1 MIPRF
6 EISGPDRANGTRIA
20 ITIGAIVVGFVLLLW
35 GASALLGAVFSE
47 PPLTTPDS
55 AESTETTAQPPAA
68 VAVEPQPAP
77 QVFET
82 SPVAPAPVPAPAP
95 KPAPAS
101 LGVVV
106 IDAGHQGKGDSTLEP
121 IGPGSSQKKARVTS
135 GTSGVST
142 RDPESLIT
150 LQIALKLRDELTAR
164 GAKVVMVRTSQ
175 DVNISNS
182 ERAKIGNEANADL
195 VVRLHCDGAE
205 DRSRTGLSTLVP
217 GRNQWTGPIVSES
230 ARAGQLVHRAV
241 IASSG
246 AIDRGVVERTDL
258 SGFNWSTRPS
268 VLVEMGFMS
277 NAAEDRKLASAQ
289 YQAKLVEGLAD
300 GVAEYL
306 KTN

>member
-47 PPLTTPDS
+47 PPLTTPES
-55 AESTETTAQPPAA
+55 AESAEATVSTPAA
-68 VAVEPQPAP
+68 AVVESQPVP
-77 QVFET
+77 PVVET

-95 KPAPAS
+95 KPTPAS

-142 RDPESLIT
+142 RNPESLVT
-150 LQIALKLRDELTAR
+150 LQIALKLRAELTAR

-217 GRNQWTGPIVSES
+217 GKNQWTGPIVSES

-289 YQAKLVEGLAD
+289 YQAELVGGLAD